1 VRATGRLRGPYTSRV
16 ETEELNRLIRSL
28 NAAGA
33 GERLELVRGDE
44 PGTGSPAAP
53 AAPGPVELPPPLVA
67 LLAETVRRGATDLL
81 LVPGAPPSVRL
92 HGRLEPL
99 PGEPLGPDAVR
110 DLVRPT
116 LSAARRQRVEAAG
129 SADLS
134 LRVAALGR
142 FRMNV
147 HRTQGGEAAAIRVLP
162 KRIPTLA
169 ELGLP
174 ASLHDLTRSARG
186 LVLVTGAT
194 GSGKTTT
201 LAALLD
207 RVVGEEKLHVVTIED
222 PVEYEHRHRKSV
234 VEQVEV
240 GADAPDF
247 ATALVAALRQDP
259 DVLLVGEMRDEATAR
274 TVLTAA
280 ETGHLVLTT
289 VHTNDA
295 PQSVH
300 RVLDLFPPGQQ
311 TQVRQQLSLCLSA
324 IVCQQLV
331 PRKDGGGRAA
341 AVEILIAT
349 DAIRAHIRKGQLHH
363 LHNEMTLGRRFGMV
377 TMEESLAALVRDG
390 AITETEARLRA
401 SHPEDLR
408 V

>member
-1 VRATGRLRGPYTSRV
+1 V
-16 ETEELNRLIRSL
+16 ETDDLNRLIRSL
-28 NAAGA
+28 NEGGG
-33 GERLELVRGDE
+33 GESLELVRADE
-44 PGTGSPAAP
+44 TAGARP
-53 AAPGPVELPPPLVA
+53 PGPPSSGAEVPAPLAA

-81 LVPGAPPSVRL
+81 LVPGAPPAVRI

-99 PGEPLGPDAVR
+99 PGDLLWAGSVR
-110 DLVRPT
+110 DLVYPA
-116 LSAARRQRVEAAG
+116 LSAERRRRVADAG
-129 SADLS
+129 AADLS
-134 LRVAALGR
+134 FRVPALGR
-142 FRMNV
+142 FRANV
-147 HRTQGGEAAAIRVLP
+147 HRTQAGDAAAIRVLP

-174 ASLHDLTRSARG
+174 ASLHDLTRASRG
-186 LVLVTGAT
+186 LLLVTGAT

-201 LAALLD
+201 LAALVD
-207 RVVGEEKLHVVTIED
+207 RVVSEEKLHVVTIED
-222 PVEYEHRHRKSV
+222 PVEYEHRHRRSV
-234 VEQVEV
+234 IEQIEV
-240 GADAPDF
+240 GTDAPDF

-274 TVLTAA
+274 AVLTAA

-295 PQSVH
+295 PQSIH
-300 RVLDLFPPGQQ
+300 RVLDLFPPEQQ

-331 PRKDGGGRAA
+331 PRKDGAGRVA
-341 AVEILIAT
+341 AVEILLAT
-349 DAIRAHIRKGQLHH
+349 DAIRAHVRKGQLHH
-363 LHNEMTLGRRFGMV
+363 LHNEMTLGRRLGMV

-390 AITETEARLRA
+390 VIAEAEARLRA

>member
-1 VRATGRLRGPYTSRV
+1 V
-16 ETEELNRLIRSL
+16 ETDDLNRLIRTL
-28 NAAGA
+28 NAAGG
-33 GERLELVRGDE
+33 GESLELVRGDE
-44 PGTGSPAAP
+44 AGSEAP
-53 AAPGPVELPPPLVA
+53 AAPPAAAAEPPAALAA

-81 LVPGAPPSVRL
+81 LAPGAPPAVRI

-99 PGEPLGPDAVR
+99 PGDALGPEAVR
-110 DLVRPT
+110 DLVRPA
-116 LSAARRQRVEAAG
+116 LSAERRRRIAETG

-134 LRVAALGR
+134 VRVPALGR

-147 HRTQGGEAAAIRVLP
+147 HRTQAGEAAAIRVLP
-162 KRIPTLA
+162 KRIPSLA

-174 ASLHDLTRSARG
+174 ASLHDLTRASRG
-186 LVLVTGAT
+186 LLLVTGAT

-201 LAALLD
+201 LAALVD
-207 RVVGEEKLHVVTIED
+207 RIVAEEKLHVVTIED
-222 PVEYEHRHRKSV
+222 PVEYEHRHRRSI
-234 VEQVEV
+234 VEQVEI
-240 GADAPDF
+240 GTDAPDF

-274 TVLTAA
+274 AVLTAA

-295 PQSVH
+295 PQSIH
-300 RVLDLFPPGQQ
+300 RVLDLFPPQQQ

-324 IVCQQLV
+324 VVCQQLV
-331 PRKDGGGRAA
+331 PRKDGAGRAA
-341 AVEILIAT
+341 AVEILLAT

-390 AITETEARLRA
+390 AIAEAEARLRA

>member
-1 VRATGRLRGPYTSRV
+1 M
-16 ETEELNRLIRSL
+16 ETEDLNRLIRTL
-28 NAAGA
+28 NAAGE
-33 GERLELVRGDE
+33 GEGLELVRGDE
-44 PGTGSPAAP
+44 GGTETAAAP
-53 AAPGPVELPPPLVA
+53 PTAAAEPSAALAA

-81 LVPGAPPSVRL
+81 LAPGAPPAVRI

-99 PGEPLGPDAVR
+99 PGDALGSETVR
-110 DLVRPT
+110 EFVRPA
-116 LSAARRQRVEAAG
+116 LSAERRRQVAETG

-134 LRVAALGR
+134 LRVPALGR

-147 HRTQGGEAAAIRVLP
+147 HRTQAGEAAAIRVLP
-162 KRIPTLA
+162 KRIPALA
-169 ELGLP
+169 DLGLP
-174 ASLHDLTRSARG
+174 ASLHDLTRATRG

-201 LAALLD
+201 LAALVD
-207 RVVGEEKLHVVTIED
+207 RIVAEERLHVITLED
-222 PVEYEHRHRKSV
+222 PVEYEHRHRRSV
-234 VEQVEV
+234 VEQIEI
-240 GADAPDF
+240 GTDAPDF

-274 TVLTAA
+274 AVLTAA

-300 RVLDLFPPGQQ
+300 RVLDVFPPQQQ

-331 PRKDGGGRAA
+331 PRKDGSGRAA
-341 AVEILIAT
+341 AVEILLAT

-390 AITETEARLRA
+390 AIAETEARLRA